1 MPDYS
6 KEFEAIVDAYEKSG
20 GNSKQL
26 LDQSFASLVVSGNK
40 VLASNSIPGVHIEG
54 ETIPD
59 GVQARIIVDDG
70 VMVRFP
76 VHLCF
81 GVIPKDGIQIIE
93 SDYIIG
99 ENASVSFLAHCSFPN
114 AIHVKHLMNARIRI
128 GKGAS
133 LNYSETHFHGT
144 EGGIEVLPKTVVSIA
159 ESGHFKTDFKLVT
172 GRVGKLDL
180 DYTANLDDSAVCEM
194 ETKAYGKVDDFIR
207 VKETIN
213 LNGRESRGLAKSRIV
228 VSDRSVSEV
237 LGEVIGTGAHSR
249 GHVDCMEII
258 KGNQARASAI
268 PKLMVV
274 DETAKLTHEAAI
286 GSVDKKQVETLVAR
300 GLSEDEAVDVIVKGL
315 LR

>member
-20 GNSKQL
+20 GDSKQL
-26 LDQSFASLVVSGNK
+26 LDKSFASLVVSGNK
-40 VLASNSIPGVHIEG
+40 VLASNSIPGVHIES

-59 GVQARIIVDDG
+59 GVRAKIVVDDG
-70 VMVRFP
+70 VTVRFP

-81 GVIPKDGIQIIE
+81 GVIPRDGIQKIE
-93 SDYIIG
+93 SEYIIG
-99 ENASVSFLAHCSFPN
+99 KNASVSFLAHCSFPN
-114 AIHVKHLMNARIRI
+114 AVRVQHLMDAQIQI

-133 LNYSETHFHGT
+133 LKYSETHFHGT
-144 EGGIEVLPKTVVSIA
+144 DGGIEVLPKTVVSIA
-159 ESGHFKTDFKLVT
+159 EGGYFKTDFKLAN

-180 DYTANLDDSAVCEM
+180 DYVANLGDSAVCEM
-194 ETKAYGKVDDFIR
+194 ETKVYGKEDDFIR

-228 VSDRSVSEV
+228 ASDRSVSEV
-237 LGEVIGTGAHSR
+237 LGEVVGTGAHSR

-258 KGNQARASAI
+258 KGSQARASAI

-274 DETAKLTHEAAI
+274 GETAKLTHEAAI

-300 GLSEDEAVDVIVKGL
+300 GLSENEAVDVIVKGL

>member
-20 GNSKQL
+20 GDSRQL
-26 LDQSFASLVVSGNK
+26 LDKSFASLIVSGNR
-40 VLASNSIPGVHIEG
+40 VLASNSIPGVHIES

-59 GVQARIIVDDG
+59 GVRAKIIVDAG
-70 VMVRFP
+70 ITVRFP

-81 GVIPKDGIQIIE
+81 GVIPKDGIQKIESNYIIE
-93 SDYIIG
+93 

-114 AIHVKHLMNARIRI
+114 AIHVQHLMNAKIQI
-128 GKGAS
+128 KKGAS
-133 LNYSETHFHGT
+133 LKYSETHFHGAD
-144 EGGIEVLPKTVVSIA
+144 GGIEVLPKTVVSV
-159 ESGHFKTDFKLVT
+159 EEDGYFRTDFKLVT

-180 DYTANLDDSAVCEM
+180 DYIANLDNSAVCEM
-194 ETKAYGKVDDFIR
+194 ETKVYGKQDDFIR

-213 LNGRESRGLAKSRIV
+213 LNGRESRGIAKSRIV
-228 VSDRSVSEV
+228 VSDSSTTEV
-237 LGEVIGTGAHSR
+237 LGEIVGTGAHSR

-258 KGNQARASAI
+258 KGDKARASAV

-274 DETAKLTHEAAI
+274 NETAKLTHEAAI
-286 GSVDKKQVETLVAR
+286 GSVDKKQVETLVSR
-300 GLSEDEAVDVIVKGL
+300 GLSENEATDVIVKGL